1 MNDAQL
7 AKEILRLSGGE
18 SNITAVT
25 HCMTRLRLSVKD
37 NGNVKKSELENLPG
51 VLGVNQVGSNQ
62 LQVILGGKVKS
73 VHEAFVPLVKLQ
85 GNNLNSSDSQAKT
98 NIFNRFLET
107 VSSIFSPVLPVII
120 GAGLLKG
127 VLFALMFAN
136 LVQPESELFGFLNIF
151 SDAGFYF
158 LPIFLAYSSGIMFK
172 CNPYL
177 AGMLAGIMLHPNL
190 IAMMGASTTLR
201 FLGIPI
207 ISMSYG
213 SSVIPIIFG
222 VLFMSYVEK
231 FVNKI
236 LPAIL
241 RTVFVPLLTMLIT
254 APIVL
259 ATIGP
264 LGKILGD
271 AIGAG
276 IMALYM
282 SPFRVVAGVLIGAGM
297 PFLVMAGMHTGLGP
311 VMLQTIAK
319 YGKDY
324 ILGLQVASNSA
335 QAGSAWA
342 VYFRTKNRKF
352 KSLVNAAAVSATLGI
367 TEPALFGVHL
377 RLKKTLIP
385 VCIGGG
391 IGGGIAAFFKV
402 ESLGVA
408 TGPIIGLPLFLGP
421 TFVWYVISFMI
432 AFVVAFIL
440 TNILGFE
447 DIPEETEDT
456 PAESGENISVNTLVD
471 QEVFSPLS
479 GEIIK
484 LEDVNDK
491 VFSAKMMGDG
501 IAIRPSEGKVF
512 APFDGV
518 VEAAFETKHALGLK
532 SHDGCEVVVHVGLDT
547 VELKGKGFHVHV
559 KQGDAIAKGDLL
571 LEFNMDEIT
580 QAGYDIITPVLITNT
595 HMYDSIDKTTQ
606 KQVKFGD
613 SLLKLAANKG

>member
-1 MNDAQL
+1 MNDTQL
-7 AKEILRLSGGE
+7 AKEILKLSGGE

-37 NGNVKKSELENLPG
+37 NNIVKKSELENLPN
-51 VLGVNQVGSNQ
+51 VLGVSQVGSNQ
-62 LQVILGGKVKS
+62 LQVILGGKVRS
-73 VHEAFVPLVKLQ
+73 VHDAFLPLVK
-85 GNNLNSSDSQAKT
+85 SQANNTDSTSPKNKA
-98 NIFNRFLET
+98 NIFNKFLET
-107 VSSIFSPVLPVII
+107 VSAIFSPVLPAII

-127 VLFALMFAN
+127 VLYALMFAK
-136 LVQPESELFGFLNIF
+136 LVQPESELFSFLNIF

-158 LPIFLAYSSGIMFK
+158 LPIFLAYSSAIRFR

-177 AGMLAGIMLHPNL
+177 ASMLAGIMLHPSL
-190 IAMMGASTTLR
+190 ITMMGASSSLK

-222 VLFMSYVEK
+222 VLFMSYVER
-231 FVNKI
+231 FLSKI
-236 LPAIL
+236 IPSIL
-241 RTVFVPLLTMLIT
+241 RTVFIPLFTILIT

-276 IMALYM
+276 IMGIYM
-282 SPFRVVAGVLIGAGM
+282 SPFRVLAGILLGGGF
-297 PFLVMAGMHTGLGP
+297 PFLVMTGMHNGLGP
-311 VMLQTIAK
+311 VMLQTISK
-319 YGKDY
+319 YGVDY
-324 ILGLQVASNSA
+324 LLGLNVASNSA

-421 TFVWYVISFMI
+421 TFIWYVVSFVV

-440 TNILGFE
+440 TNIIGFE
-447 DIPEETEDT
+447 DIPETNDTVVMEVNDTAVANQTVLSPVAGAVVALENVED
-456 PAESGENISVNTLVD
+456 
-471 QEVFSPLS
+471 EVFSQ
-479 GEIIK
+479 
-484 LEDVNDK
+484 
-491 VFSAKMMGDG
+491 KMMGDG
-501 IAIRPSEGKVF
+501 IAIEPAIGKIV
-512 APFDGV
+512 APFDAV
-518 VEAAFETKHALGLK
+518 VEIMFETKHAVALK
-532 SHDGCEVVVHVGLDT
+532 SDNGCELIIHVGLDT
-547 VELKGKGFHVHV
+547 VKLNGKYFVSHV
-559 KQGDAIAKGDLL
+559 KQGDTVKAGDLL
-571 LEFNMDEIT
+571 LEFDIEAIKA
-580 QAGYDIITPVLITNT
+580 AGYKTITPVIVTNSIEYEQIKKSVKNEITAGET
-595 HMYDSIDKTTQ
+595 
-606 KQVKFGD
+606 
-613 SLLKLAANKG
+613 LLELSAK